1 MDYECFAETV
11 GAEEGKCEE
20 KKSAEPGMEE
30 EDESS
35 EEEDSEGSESSSEED
50 DEKTPQERAREKALA
65 RIQVR
70 FVIHSSNTFTVVGF
84 CVCL

>member
-1 MDYECFAETV
+1 
-11 GAEEGKCEE
+11 
-20 KKSAEPGMEE
+20 MEE

-50 DEKTPQERAREKALA
+50 DGKTLQERAREKALA

-70 FVIHSSNTFTVVGF
+70 FIIHS
-84 CVCL
+84 